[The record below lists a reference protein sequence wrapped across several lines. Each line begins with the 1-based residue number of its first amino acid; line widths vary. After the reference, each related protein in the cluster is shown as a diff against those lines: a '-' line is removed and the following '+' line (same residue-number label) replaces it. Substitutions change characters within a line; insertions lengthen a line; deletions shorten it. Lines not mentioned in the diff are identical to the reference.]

1 MCYLG
6 RNLVERCYLSVDG
19 DMLLIIVEHVIG
31 KEHRIIDDPVES
43 LPDDSS

>member
-19 DMLLIIVEHVIG
+19 DVLLIIVEHVIG
-31 KEHRIIDDPVES
+31 KKHRVVDNPVES
-43 LPDDSS
+43 LPDNPS